1 MNRPLTFVQSAA
13 FTDLWQAF
21 LDDDH
26 LLLLQHA
33 LLADPGAGDPMPGCG
48 MLRKLRI
55 ADRRRAGG
63 KRGGYRVIYMHT
75 PAAHRID
82 LIAVYPK
89 SRTSGLRPDAVR
101 AMCRVARAIR
111 RSLERGG
118 NP

>member
-1 MNRPLTFVQSAA
+1 MNQPLTFVQSAA
-13 FTDLWQAF
+13 FTDLWQGF
-21 LDDDH
+21 LDDDQ

-48 MLRKLRI
+48 KLRI
-55 ADRRRAGG
+55 ADPRRAGG

-75 PAAHRID
+75 PTAHRID

>member
-1 MNRPLTFVQSAA
+1 MSPPLTFVQSAA

-33 LLADPGAGDPMPGCG
+33 LLADPGAGDPMPCG

-55 ADRRRAGG
+55 ADPRRASG

-75 PAAHRID
+75 PTAHRID

-89 SRTSGLRPDAVR
+89 SRTSGLRPDTVR
-101 AMCRVARAIR
+101 ALCRVARAIR
-111 RSLERGG
+111 QSLEQGG

>member
-1 MNRPLTFVQSAA
+1 MNPPLTFVQSAA

-55 ADRRRAGG
+55 ADPQRASG

-75 PAAHRID
+75 PTAHRID

-89 SRTSGLRPDAVR
+89 SRTSGLRPDTVR
-101 AMCRVARAIR
+101 ALCRVARAIR
-111 RSLERGG
+111 QSLEQGG

>member
-1 MNRPLTFVQSAA
+1 MSRTLTFVQSAA
-13 FTDLWQAF
+13 FTDFWQAF

-26 LLLLQHA
+26 LLALQHA
-33 LLADPGAGDPMPGCG
+33 LLSEPSVGDPMPGCG
-48 MLRKLRI
+48 VLRKLRI
-55 ADRRRAGG
+55 ADPRRPGG

-75 PAAHRID
+75 PIAHRID

-89 SRTSGLRPDAVR
+89 SRTSGLRPDTVR
-101 AMCRVARAIR
+101 ALCRVARAIR